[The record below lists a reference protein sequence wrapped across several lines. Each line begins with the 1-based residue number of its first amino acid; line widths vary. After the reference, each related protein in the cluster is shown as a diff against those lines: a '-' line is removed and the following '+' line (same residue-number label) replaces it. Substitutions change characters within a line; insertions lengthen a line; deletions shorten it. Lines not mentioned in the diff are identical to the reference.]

1 MAFNRSLDIFAPGE
15 HEMKAG
21 LLCLFLFSITYLY
34 AIPMLDVNYGP
45 VFQMMKLVD
54 VKVFPVSQ
62 KASSCCKRSGSDSFS
77 SLSS

>member
-15 HEMKAG
+15 HERKAG

-34 AIPMLDVNYGP
+34 AVPMLDVNYGP
-45 VFQMMKLVD
+45 VFKMMKLVD

-62 KASSCCKRSGSDSFS
+62 KV
-77 SLSS
+77 LL